1 MTVSR
6 KAAAAAIAVLFTAM
20 GFGGAAL
27 AQTFDLSPEQPDRVR
42 AQKDDAIAASIPKDF
57 KFVEDGALTIA
68 VAPSTPPIATY
79 ATDARTV
86 VGADPDLIQLVA
98 DILGKRLVLVPIAWE
113 DWPLGLVSGK
123 FDAVVSNV
131 GVTEERK
138 QRFDFSTYRKGLHGF
153 YVKSD
158 SPIQAIRE
166 PKDIAGLRIITKPGT
181 NQERILLEWN
191 RQNLAAGLAAAELL
205 YYEDDAAWALVIQSG
220 RADAEFSV
228 NSALAYQ
235 AARNGHLKP
244 VGTVSSG
251 WPLAAE
257 VGITTRRGSGLAAP
271 FTAAINAVIADGKYA
286 RALSRWSL
294 GEEAVDVAQTNPPGL
309 PKF

>member
-1 MTVSR
+1 MFNSVLRT
-6 KAAAAAIAVLFTAM
+6 AAVAAIVGVLASSA
-20 GFGGAAL
+20 GAS
-27 AQTFDLSPEQPDRVR
+27 AQTFDLSPEQAGRLR
-42 AQKDDAIAASIPKDF
+42 AEKNDAIVASIPKDF

-98 DILGKRLVLVPIAWE
+98 DILGKRLVLVPVAWE

-153 YVKSD
+153 YVRSD

-166 PKDIAGLRIITKPGT
+166 PKDIAGLTIITSPGT

-191 RQNLAAGLAAAELL
+191 RQNLAAGLASADLQ
-205 YYEDDAAWALVIQSG
+205 YYDDPAAWALMIVSG

-235 AARNGHLKP
+235 AARNGHIKP

-257 VGITTRRGSGLAAP
+257 VGITTRRNSGLATP
-271 FTAAINAVIADGKYA
+271 FTAAINALIADGQYA
-286 RALSRWSL
+286 GALNRWGL
-294 GEEAVDVAQTNPPGL
+294 AEEAVDTAQTNPPGL

>member
-1 MTVSR
+1 MFNSVLRT
-6 KAAAAAIAVLFTAM
+6 AAVAIIVGVLASA
-20 GFGGAAL
+20 GAA
-27 AQTFDLSPEQPDRVR
+27 AQTFDLSPEQAGRVR
-42 AQKDDAIAASIPKDF
+42 AEKNDAIAASIQKDF

-98 DILGKRLVLVPIAWE
+98 DILGKRLVLVPVAWE

-123 FDAVVSNV
+123 FDAAVVSNV

-153 YVKSD
+153 YVRSD

-166 PKDIAGLRIITKPGT
+166 PKDIAGLTIITSPGT

-191 RQNLAAGLAAAELL
+191 RQNIAAGLAAADLQ
-205 YYEDDAAWALVIQSG
+205 YYDDPAAWALMIVSG

-235 AARNGHLKP
+235 AARNGHIKP

-257 VGITTRRGSGLAAP
+257 VGITTRRNSGLAAP
-271 FTAAINAVIADGKYA
+271 FTAAINALIANGQYA
-286 RALSRWSL
+286 GALARWNL
-294 GEEAVDVAQTNPPGL
+294 AEEAVDTAQTNPPGL

>member
-1 MTVSR
+1 MFNSVLKT
-6 KAAAAAIAVLFTAM
+6 AAIAMIV
-20 GFGGAAL
+20 GALVSTGAS
-27 AQTFDLSPEQPDRVR
+27 AQTFDLSPDQAGRLR
-42 AQKDDAIAASIPKDF
+42 AEKNDAIAASIPKDF
-57 KFVEDGALTIA
+57 KFVEDGALTVA
-68 VAPSTPPIATY
+68 VAPGTPPIGTY

-113 DWPLGLVSGK
+113 EWPLGLASGK

-138 QRFDFSTYRKGLHGF
+138 LRFDFSTYRKGLHGF
-153 YVKSD
+153 YVRSD

-191 RQNLAAGLAAAELL
+191 RQNLAAGLAPAELQ
-205 YYEDDAAWALVIQSG
+205 YYEDDAAWALMIVSG

-235 AARNGHLKP
+235 AARNGHLKA

-271 FTAAINAVIADGKYA
+271 FTAAINALIANGQYTGALA
-286 RALSRWSL
+286 RWNLA
-294 GEEAVDVAQTNPPGL
+294 EEAVDTAQTNPPGL